1 MPKRI
6 APLSD
11 IQIKNAKPKEKEYK
25 LMDGYGL
32 FLLVTPTNG
41 KLWRFDYRLADKRKT
56 VSFGAYPALSLADAR
71 CRDEAKKLIANGVD
85 PNDVKKAQKT
95 AITEGDANSFEVV
108 AREWHKKF
116 SSTWSES
123 HGYWVLRRL
132 EQYVFPVIGARALA
146 EHASNVAR
154 WVHCP
159 AKGMTKKCVGPM
171 STEPY
176 PMR

>member
-41 KLWRFDYRLADKRKT
+41 KLWRFDYRFADKRKT

-71 CRDEAKKLIANGVD
+71 GRRDEAKKLLANGVD

-95 AITEGDANSFEVV
+95 AI
-108 AREWHKKF
+108 
-116 SSTWSES
+116 SSGN
-123 HGYWVLRRL
+123 HHILRDVYN
-132 EQYVFPVIGARALA
+132 QIQ
-146 EHASNVAR
+146 S
-154 WVHCP
+154 
-159 AKGMTKKCVGPM
+159 K
-171 STEPY
+171 
-176 PMR
+176 